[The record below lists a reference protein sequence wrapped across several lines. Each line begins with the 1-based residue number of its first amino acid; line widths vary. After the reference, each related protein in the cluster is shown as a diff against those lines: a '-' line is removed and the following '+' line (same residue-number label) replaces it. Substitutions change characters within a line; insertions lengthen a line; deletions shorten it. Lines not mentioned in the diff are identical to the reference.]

1 MVVCVYKWETMFK
14 KVVSRIFAITSM
26 NRYKFNI
33 PQFRY
38 TFFHKINMET
48 KLTNVS
54 ALTVGFKGHKYDFC
68 TAINTTNVVKK

>member
-14 KVVSRIFAITSM
+14 KVVGHIFAITSM

-38 TFFHKINMET
+38 TFFNKINTET
-48 KLTNVS
+48 NLTN
-54 ALTVGFKGHKYDFC
+54 FFC
-68 TAINTTNVVKK
+68 GDSFC